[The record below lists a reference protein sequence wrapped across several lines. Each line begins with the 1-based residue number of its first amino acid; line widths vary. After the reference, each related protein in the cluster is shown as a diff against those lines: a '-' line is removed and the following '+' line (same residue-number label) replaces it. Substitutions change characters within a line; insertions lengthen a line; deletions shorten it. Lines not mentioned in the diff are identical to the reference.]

1 MPKGQMIDLPFPD
14 RIEAGRRLGVGLA
27 RRKFKE
33 PPAVLALPRGGVPVG
48 VMVAEQLNA
57 PLDVIVVRKLG
68 VPWQPELAMG
78 AIAGETR
85 IMDQDLI
92 RDLGVSA
99 EEVEAVIARETAE
112 RKRRERLFRSGRPPV
127 ELAGRS
133 VVLVD
138 DGLATGSSMLAAA
151 RHARAMQPAEVI
163 VAVPVAAPDACD
175 RLAPEVDECVC
186 LATPR
191 VFYSVGQFYADFRQ
205 VSDREVQ
212 ELLSRSRRHPQEQ

>member
-1 MPKGQMIDLPFPD
+1 MNDLPFPD
-14 RIEAGRRLGVGLA
+14 RIEAGRRLGVRLA

-48 VMVAEQLNA
+48 VMVAEQLSA

-85 IMDQDLI
+85 ILDQALI
-92 RDLGVSA
+92 CDLGVSP

-112 RKRRERLFRSGRPPV
+112 RKRRERLFRGGRPPL
-127 ELAGRS
+127 ELTGRS

-163 VAVPVAAPDACD
+163 VAVPVAAPDACG
-175 RLAPEVDECVC
+175 RLAQEVDECVS

-191 VFYSVGQFYADFRQ
+191 AFYSVGQFYADFRQ

-212 ELLSRSRRHPQEQ
+212 TLLERSRRQEQ